1 MTRTTL
7 KYFLI
12 IIISS
17 AALFFVLQQA
27 SAYFNPLGPT
37 PWPRDSI
44 TYYNNSGYSKTLEM
58 AVSQWNRADI
68 PVNFEETDS
77 RDNAD
82 LVINDDYEELQA
94 SCDTSQC
101 LGHADVG
108 YKFWKQA
115 SVHLMPATGLEN
127 QVVDFSELPI
137 IIHELGHIIG
147 LKHSDDP
154 CSIMNSSSI
163 CRKIADTT
171 ITGVGSFSVCGPWA
185 DDLSAIADLYDY
197 DFVFEQNRR
206 SVCYDQTA
214 TTAFWNQVKRKLTT
228 RYSLYSIIRDTKHQ
242 RATDQYY
249 QNYLDNYLPELK
261 Q

>member
-1 MTRTTL
+1 MKTTL

-12 IIISS
+12 TIVSS
-17 AALFFVLQQA
+17 TVLFFVLQQA

-37 PWPRDSI
+37 PWPKDTI
-44 TYYNNSGYSKTLEM
+44 TYYNDSSYIKTLEM
-58 AVSQWNRADI
+58 AVNQWNQADI
-68 PVNFEETDS
+68 PVDFEETDD
-77 RDNAD
+77 RDSAD
-82 LVINDDYEELQA
+82 LVIKDDYEELQA
-94 SCDTSQC
+94 SCDTPDC

-127 QVVDFSELPI
+127 QVVDFSELPTI
-137 IIHELGHIIG
+137 MHELGHIIG

-163 CRKIADTT
+163 CRKIADVT

-185 DDLSAIADLYDY
+185 DDLSTIADLYNK
-197 DFVFEQNRR
+197 DFIFDKNSRA
-206 SVCYDQTA
+206 VCYDQAA
-214 TTAFWNQVKRKLTT
+214 TTAFWNKVKRKLAT
-228 RYSLYSIIRDTKHQ
+228 RYSLYSIIKDTKHQ
-242 RATDQYY
+242 RETDQYY
-249 QNYLDNYLPELK
+249 RSYLQNYLPDLD